1 MSSFPPF
8 HTSFRTISTM
18 SSFGNSCSVSPRAWK
33 CKEELCCQRRHL
45 VCTFV
50 DNVLFHFRE
59 QQGSCF
65 PKMTADKNIL
75 FADKNNVF
83 DPHWWQ
89 VAYFY
94 FPSITKTWWFLLQHN
109 YYPSFAAQLLP
120 THPPTLHRPLPN
132 ILAKLP
138 PYFYCCSCLR
148 LFRQCKEWISV

>member
-1 MSSFPPF
+1 
-8 HTSFRTISTM
+8 M

-65 PKMTADKNIL
+65 PKKTADKNIL

-89 VAYFY
+89 GCLFL
-94 FPSITKTWWFLLQHN
+94 FSIYHKN
-109 YYPSFAAQLLP
+109 MVVSAAAQLLP
-120 THPPTLHRPLPN
+120 LLCSAATTYPSAYTSQTPSKHLGQAPTLFL
-132 ILAKLP
+132 LLLLSEAV
-138 PYFYCCSCLR
+138 
-148 LFRQCKEWISV
+148 QAV